1 MKIKSG
7 FVIEQVGN
15 SYLAVATGERASTF
29 RALIRL
35 NATGAFLWR
44 LLAEK
49 NMSSEELLSSM
60 LEEYD
65 VTEELA
71 KQDIAKFVELLE
83 KADILDA

>member
-7 FVIEQVGN
+7 FVIEQVGS

-35 NATGAFLWR
+35 NGTGAFLWR
-44 LLAEK
+44 LLTEK
-49 NMSSEELLSSM
+49 DMSVDELLSCM
-60 LEEYD
+60 LNEYD

-71 KQDIAKFVELLE
+71 KKDIEKFVELLE

>member
-7 FVIEQVGN
+7 FVIEQVGG
-15 SYLAVATGERASTF
+15 SYLAVATGERAASF

-35 NATGAFLWR
+35 NDTGAFLWK
-44 LLAEK
+44 LLSEGDMTK
-49 NMSSEELLSSM
+49 EELLSRM

-71 KQDIAKFVELLE
+71 KRDITKFLEMLL

>member
-7 FVIEQVGN
+7 FVIEQVGG
-15 SYLAVATGERASTF
+15 SYLAVATGERAASF

-35 NATGAFLWR
+35 NDTGAFLWR
-44 LLAEK
+44 LLSEGDMTK
-49 NMSSEELLSSM
+49 EELLSRM

-71 KQDIAKFVELLE
+71 KRDITKFLEMLL

>member
-1 MKIKSG
+1 MKIKTG

-15 SYLAVATGERASTF
+15 SYLAVATGERAATF

-35 NATGAFLWR
+35 NGTGAFLWR
-44 LLAEK
+44 LLAE
-49 NMSSEELLSSM
+49 NDMSEADLLSCM

-71 KQDIAKFVELLE
+71 SRDIATFIDLLK